1 MTFKGFEVIFDQV
14 DAGGGAFSWLF
25 HTTTIFDRDGVSCKK
40 EAKLSSSSPKTI
52 NKTISHA
59 NQRIYIF

>member
-1 MTFKGFEVIFDQV
+1 MHYLLDRRFACVLITFKGFEVIFDQV

-40 EAKLSSSSPKTI
+40 EAKLSSSSPK
-52 NKTISHA
+52 
-59 NQRIYIF
+59 